1 MDAWRIDTLT
11 GPDAVATVEPVF
23 REYLGWLLERF
34 ARDLGI
40 DEVDPDG
47 SGERAYFA
55 ETLQFLEPGGRLLV
69 ARLDGDVAGV
79 GAFKPTD
86 IAQTAEIKRMFVR
99 PAARGKGIARALFER
114 LMSDAR
120 AEGYTSVR
128 LETLSFMTEA
138 QLLYRSVGAVEIDP
152 FAGSEAVR
160 VGLEAATTY
169 LRLEL

>member
-1 MDAWRIDTLT
+1 MGTWRIDILT

-23 REYLGWLLERF
+23 REYLDWMLERF

-47 SGERAYFA
+47 SRERAYFA
-55 ETLQFLEPGGRLLV
+55 ETLQFLEPPGRLLV
-69 ARLDGDVAGV
+69 ARLDGDIAGV
-79 GAFKPTD
+79 GALKPTD
-86 IAQTAEIKRMFVR
+86 IPHTAEIKRMFVR

-114 LMSDAR
+114 LLSDAR
-120 AEGYTSVR
+120 AAGCTSVR

-138 QLLYRSVGAVEIDP
+138 QLLYRSVGAVETGP
-152 FAGSEAVR
+152 FEGSEAVR